1 MMKRIAVI
9 PARGG
14 SKRIPRKNIKDF
26 AGKPLIQHTIEKATI
41 SGIFDEI
48 YVSTD
53 DEEIKEISI
62 SAGALVPFLRSDEL
76 SGDNIMTVPVISNF
90 IKETKI
96 EIETPVCCIYPT
108 APLLIPENLISGLN
122 LLYSNLVVD
131 YVIGITKYNY
141 PIQRALREAKVGEF
155 TMLNPENLET
165 RSQDLK
171 HMWHD
176 TGTFYWAFAKTWLAE
191 SSMLL
196 NCAGIKIPSYLV
208 QDIDDEEDW
217 IRAEQLYKLNFS

>member
-26 AGKPLIQHTIEKATI
+26 AGKPLIQHTIEKAKA

-53 DEEIKEISI
+53 DGEIKEISI
-62 SAGALVPFLRSDEL
+62 SAGALVPFLRSNEL
-76 SGDNIMTVPVISNF
+76 SGDNVMTVPVISNF
-90 IKETKI
+90 IKEI
-96 EIETPVCCIYPT
+96 NIDNETPVCCIYPT
-108 APLLIPENLISGLN
+108 APLLIPDNLTSGLD
-122 LLYSNLVVD
+122 LLYSNLIID
-131 YVIGITKYNY
+131 YVLGVTKYNY
-141 PIQRALREAKVGEF
+141 PIQRALIEGENGEF
-155 TMLNPENLET
+155 TMLNRENLET

-171 HMWHD
+171 QMWHD
-176 TGTFYWAFAKTWLAE
+176 TGTFYWAFAKTWMGGN
-191 SSMLL
+191 SMLF

-217 IRAEQLYKLNFS
+217 IRAEQLYKLNFL